1 MDDKLMREAVKRV
14 KAKVAFRSHLVSY
27 VSVNAL
33 LVIIYLLSGAGR
45 YFWPI
50 WPIVGWGFG
59 LFMHFLTAYGIL
71 GTRTMEEEVMQEY
84 KKLKGETY
92 TDTNS
97 DYYVK
102 EKAPNEN

>member
-1 MDDKLMREAVKRV
+1 MDDDKLMLEAVKRV
-14 KAKVAFRSHLVSY
+14 KARVAFRNHFVSY

-33 LVIIYLLSGAGR
+33 LIVIYLITGAG

-59 LFMHFLTAYGIL
+59 LFMHFLSAYGIL
-71 GTRTMEEEVMQEY
+71 CTKTMEEEVMQEY
-84 KKLKGETY
+84 KKLKG
-92 TDTNS
+92 DFSSGINS
-97 DYYVK
+97 DYYMK